1 MSVGTLRMA
10 RNGFV
15 YLESYKR
22 ETQFVLCNIEIG
34 HAVSLAAIR

>member
-10 RNGFV
+10 RSGFV
-15 YLESYKR
+15 YFEGYQLE
-22 ETQFVLCNIEIG
+22 THFVLCNIKIG